1 MNYQFYHAE
10 YPIQLDEAKASIES
24 LFYIFDKLDA
34 GFHVHSYM
42 ELHYITE
49 GSVVFRMDLSE
60 MVTLNA
66 GEWLIVPRGVYHEE
80 TVRPSTN
87 GFVLGFD
94 VNEGENKGLFHSI
107 AEYTYHPHEADPY
120 VGELL
125 HRIIDEAN
133 EQKQGYEIC
142 CKSLFFLLLVHMQRK
157 CEKRSSLGSS
167 VKSKR
172 SSRKAIVDLFFN
184 RIFNQDGEDLTPA
197 RLAAELN
204 VSERHMNRI
213 LLEEYGTLFRQKLID
228 TKIKYAE
235 YLLKSTDYSIEKI
248 SEMCGFSSDCLT
260 RNFQKNIKFRH
271 LNTEKQT
278 KRTWTEKHVRFVC
291 CFLRTGML

>member
-260 RNFQKNIKFRH
+260 RNFQKSLVKNIV
-271 LNTEKQT
+271 L
-278 KRTWTEKHVRFVC
+278 W
-291 CFLRTGML
+291 

>member
-291 CFLRTGML
+291 CVLRTGML

>member
-260 RNFQKNIKFRH
+260 RNFQK
-271 LNTEKQT
+271 
-278 KRTWTEKHVRFVC
+278 KHQISPSKYRK
-291 CFLRTGML
+291 TDEMDMD